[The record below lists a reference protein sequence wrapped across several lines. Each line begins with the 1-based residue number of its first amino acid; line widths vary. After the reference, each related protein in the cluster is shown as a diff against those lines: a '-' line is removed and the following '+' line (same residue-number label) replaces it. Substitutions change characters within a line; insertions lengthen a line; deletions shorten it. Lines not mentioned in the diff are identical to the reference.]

1 MVKGGRKPYRY
12 PDKGRKKEWAYERFK
27 ADLQDIPMTPKEDE
41 ERIKEWCDR
50 NNF

>member
-12 PDKGRKKEWAYERFK
+12 PEQEHRKVWAYERFK
-27 ADLQDIPMTPKEDE
+27 TDLQDIPMTPE
-41 ERIKEWCDR
+41 EYEEQIKKWCDR